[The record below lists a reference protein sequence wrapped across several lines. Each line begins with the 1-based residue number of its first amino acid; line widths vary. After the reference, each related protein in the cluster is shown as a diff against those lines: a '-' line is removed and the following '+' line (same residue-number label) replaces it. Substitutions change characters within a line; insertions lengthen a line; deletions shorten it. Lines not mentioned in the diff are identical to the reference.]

1 MTAPAALLADTHLH
15 ELCGVSPDR
24 RPGSPGNDVATG
36 YVASE
41 LRSLGWQVDEQ
52 VFDVLDWSGSAGWVS
67 AGRERWMVHPSP
79 YASGAEITR
88 PLAVARCAADLDIDL
103 TGRIVLLLDE
113 LASEPLTPI
122 DYPFYANAEH
132 AAVIDRLVAGRARV
146 VLAGTGRA
154 PQVAGAVEPFPLIED
169 GRFPIATG
177 NLTVADAEALATHA
191 GRDVRVAMTAHRWP
205 SHARNVVARLG
216 AAQRRVLV
224 VAHVDSKPGTPG
236 AVDNASGVVVLL
248 LLAGLLADRGLATG
262 EDPGG
267 LGVELLVVNGED
279 CYSAAGEL
287 AYLGAHEADLEAV
300 HLVLNVDAVG
310 YRAGGTAFSL
320 YGLDDDSAGVVRTA
334 LTGRP
339 RLGEGPTWF
348 QSDHMVFAQ
357 RGRPAVAF
365 TTDQLDAVMS
375 EVIHTAHD
383 TPAQVDVTL
392 LVELAEALADL
403 IDTLP

>member
-36 YVASE
+36 YVANE
-41 LRSLGWQVDEQ
+41 LRTLGWQVDEPE
-52 VFDVLDWSGSAGWVS
+52 FDVLDWSGTPGWVS

-79 YASGAEITR
+79 YATGAEITR
-88 PLAVARCAADLDIDL
+88 PLVVARCAADLDVDL

-113 LASEPLTPI
+113 LAAEPLTPI
-122 DYPFYANAEH
+122 GYPFYANAEH
-132 AAVIDRLVAGRARV
+132 AAVIDRLVTGRARV

-177 NLTVADAEALATHA
+177 NLTVADAQALAA
-191 GRDVRVAMTAHRWP
+191 YDGSDVRVATTARRWP
-205 SHARNVVARLG
+205 SRARNVVARLG
-216 AAQRRVLV
+216 GQRRVLV
-224 VAHVDSKPGTPG
+224 VAHIDSKPGTPG
-236 AVDNASGVVVLL
+236 AIDNASGVVVLL
-248 LLAGLLADRGLATG
+248 LLARLLADRGLGDDAG
-262 EDPGG
+262 A
-267 LGVELLVVNGED
+267 GVELLAVNGED
-279 CYSAAGEL
+279 CYSAAGEV
-287 AYLGAHEADLEAV
+287 AYLAGHEAELDEVL
-300 HLVLNVDAVG
+300 LVLNVDGVG
-310 YRAGGTAFSL
+310 YRVGGTAFSL
-320 YGLDDDSAGVVRTA
+320 YGLDDDSAGVVRAT

-339 RLGEGPTWF
+339 RLSEGPSWF

-365 TTDQLDAVMS
+365 TTDHLDMVMS
-375 EVIHTAHD
+375 EIIHTAHD

-403 IDTLP
+403 IDTQA

>member
-36 YVASE
+36 YVAAE
-41 LRSLGWQVDEQ
+41 LRGLGWQVDEQ

-67 AGRERWMVHPSP
+67 VGRERWMVHPSP
-79 YASGAEITR
+79 YATGAEITR
-88 PLAVARCAADLDIDL
+88 PLVVARSPGDLDVDL
-103 TGRIVLLLDE
+103 AGRIVLLLDE
-113 LASEPLTPI
+113 LAAEPLTPI
-122 DYPFYANAEH
+122 DYPFYANTDH
-132 AAVIDRLVAGRARV
+132 AAVIERLVTGRARV

-177 NLTVADAEALATHA
+177 NLTVADAQALAAHA

-248 LLAGLLADRGLATG
+248 LLARLLARRGQADDDAG
-262 EDPGG
+262 H
-267 LGVELLVVNGED
+267 GVELLAVNGED
-279 CYSAAGEL
+279 CYSAAGEV
-287 AYLGAHEADLEAV
+287 AYLAAHHADLDQLS
-300 HLVLNVDAVG
+300 LVLNVDGVG

-320 YGLDDDSAGVVRTA
+320 YGVDDDTTRVVRTA
-334 LTGRP
+334 MADRP
-339 RLGEGPTWF
+339 RIGAGPPWL

-365 TTDQLDAVMS
+365 TTDQFDTVMS
-375 EVIHTAHD
+375 EIVHTPHD